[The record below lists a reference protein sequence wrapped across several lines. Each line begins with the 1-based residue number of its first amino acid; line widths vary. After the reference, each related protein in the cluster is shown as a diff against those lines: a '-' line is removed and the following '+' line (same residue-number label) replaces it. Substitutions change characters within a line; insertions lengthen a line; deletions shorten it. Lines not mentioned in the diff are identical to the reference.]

1 MSKSCD
7 FHTKLIQGLLQPA
20 AWPAAVTAISHIE
33 THISTVLL
41 TGDYAYK
48 IKKPV
53 DLGFL
58 DFSSLARRKHF
69 CEEEIRL
76 NSRLAP
82 QIYLDV
88 VPVTGTADQPRI
100 GGLGPAIE
108 YAVKMRQFEPDA
120 LLSNHPELLTIERM
134 DQLARIVAAF
144 HSHIAVADSDQPFGT
159 IPAIFAP
166 MEENFAQARKLVDQA
181 DDQQRLDQL
190 EQWSRAQLE
199 SLQDLLTQ
207 RRTGG
212 FIRECHGDMHLGNIA
227 LVDDE
232 ILIFDG
238 LEFAPA
244 LRWIDTISEIAF
256 LIMDLQEKGKADLAQ
271 RFLNSYLAITGDY
284 EGLRLLRFY
293 QLYRAMVRVK
303 VDLIRLQQPGLS
315 SADQAAVQADY
326 RAYLT
331 LAEGYTRKTAPALI
345 ITHGLSGSGKST
357 VVMSLL
363 GTLSAIQLRSDI
375 ERKRLAGLAA
385 GSDSGSGLHQGIYS
399 PQMTAETY
407 RRLKELAAIAIKA
420 GFVAVVDATFLKH
433 DDRQPFYALAQ
444 QLDVPF
450 LILDFQL
457 PEAVLRQ
464 RIEQRLAA
472 GGDPSEAHQAV
483 LDAQLVTQEPLTAS
497 EEALSIRVTP
507 EKSDCAAEV
516 LCRLR
521 SSALSQVPWMSGGAT

>member
-1 MSKSCD
+1 MSDSTG
-7 FHTKLIQGLLQPA
+7 FHRRLINGLLQPA
-20 AWPAAVTAISHIE
+20 VWPASVTEIRPIE

-69 CEEEIRL
+69 CEEEVRL

-88 VPVTGTADQPRI
+88 VPITGTPDRPYI
-100 GGLGPAIE
+100 GGTEPAIE
-108 YAVKMRQFEPDA
+108 YAVRMRQFEPDA
-120 LLSNHPELLTIERM
+120 LLSNHPELLTVEQM
-134 DQLARIVAAF
+134 DQLAQIVAAF
-144 HSHIAVADSDQPFGT
+144 HGRIAVADLDQPFGT
-159 IPAIFAP
+159 ASAIFTP
-166 MEENFAQARKLVDQA
+166 MKENFTQIHKLMDQA
-181 DDQQRLDQL
+181 DDRQRLKQL

-207 RRTGG
+207 RHTGG

-244 LRWIDTISEIAF
+244 LRWIDTMSEIAF
-256 LIMDLQEKGKADLAQ
+256 LIMDLQEKGRADLAQ
-271 RFLNSYLAITGDY
+271 RFLNSYLAIAGDY

-303 VDLIRLQQPGLS
+303 VDLIRLQQPRLS
-315 SADQAAVQADY
+315 SADQAAVQVDY
-326 RAYLT
+326 RAYLV
-331 LAEGYTRKTAPALI
+331 LAEGYTRKTTPALI

-363 GTLSAIQLRSDI
+363 GRLSAIQLRSDI

-399 PQMTAETY
+399 PQMTEDTY
-407 RRLKELAAIAIKA
+407 QRLKELAAIAIKA

-444 QLDVPF
+444 QLDIPF

-457 PEAVLRQ
+457 PEAILRQ
-464 RIEQRLAA
+464 RIDQRLAE
-472 GGDPSEAHQAV
+472 GGDPSEAHQEV
-483 LDAQLVTQEPLTAS
+483 LDAQLAAQEPLTAS
-497 EEALSIRVTP
+497 EEVLSIQITP
-507 EKSDCAAEV
+507 GKSDCAAEV
-516 LCRLR
+516 LCRLH
-521 SSALSQVPWMSGGAT
+521 SSGSLDVWQG

>member
-1 MSKSCD
+1 MSEGSD

-20 AWPAAVTAISHIE
+20 AWSESVTEIRHIE

-53 DLGFL
+53 DFGFL

-82 QIYLDV
+82 KIYRDV
-88 VPVTGTADQPRI
+88 VSITGTVDQPRM
-100 GGLGPAIE
+100 GGVGPVIE
-108 YAVKMRQFEPDA
+108 YAVQMNQFEPDA
-120 LLSNHPELLTIERM
+120 LLSNHSDQLTVERM
-134 DQLARIVAAF
+134 DQLAQIVAEF
-144 HSHIAVADSDQPFGT
+144 HGSIAVADPHQSFGT
-159 IPAIFAP
+159 VAAVFAP
-166 MEENFAQARKLVDQA
+166 MAENFVQIRALLDQA
-181 DDQQRLDQL
+181 DDLQRLDQL
-190 EQWSRAQLE
+190 ERWSKGQTE
-199 SLQDLLTQ
+199 SLQNLLIQ
-207 RRTGG
+207 RRDDG

-238 LEFAPA
+238 LEFAPG

-256 LIMDLQEKGKADLAQ
+256 LTMDLQEKGRVDLAQ

-293 QLYRAMVRVK
+293 QAYRAMVRAK
-303 VDLIRLQQPGLS
+303 VDLIRLQQPDLS
-315 SADQAAVQADY
+315 VAGRETVLADY
-326 RAYLT
+326 RAYLA
-331 LAEGYTRKTAPALI
+331 LAESYTCETAPALI

-363 GTLSAIQLRSDI
+363 GVFSAIQLRSDI

-385 GSDSGSGLHQGIYS
+385 GSDSGSALHQGIYNS
-399 PQMTAETY
+399 RMTDETY
-407 RRLKELAAIAIKA
+407 QQLKNLVAMVINA
-420 GFVAVVDATFLKH
+420 GFMTVVDATFLKYSQ
-433 DDRQPFYALAQ
+433 RQLFSELALR
-444 QLDVPF
+444 LNVPF

-457 PEAVLRQ
+457 PEQILRK
-464 RIEQRLAA
+464 RIDQRLVD
-472 GGDPSEAHQAV
+472 GGDPSEANQAV
-483 LDAQLVTQEPLTAS
+483 LDAQLVDRELLTAS
-497 EEALSIRVTP
+497 EKAVSVRITP
-507 EKSDCAAEV
+507 EKRGLTAEIKR
-516 LCRLR
+516 RLQ
-521 SSALSQVPWMSGGAT
+521 S

>member
-1 MSKSCD
+1 MSDSTD
-7 FHTKLIQGLLQPA
+7 FHRRLIQGLLQPT
-20 AWPAAVTAISHIE
+20 AWPASVTVIHPIE

-76 NSRLAP
+76 NRRLAP

-88 VPVTGTADQPRI
+88 VPITGTTSKPHM
-100 GGLGPAIE
+100 GGTGPIIE
-108 YAVKMRQFEPDA
+108 YAVRMRQFEPTA
-120 LLSNHPELLTIERM
+120 LLSSHPDLLTVERM
-134 DQLARIVAAF
+134 DQLARIVASF
-144 HSHIAVADSDQPFGT
+144 HGRIAVADPDQPFGT

-166 MEENFAQARKLVDQA
+166 MEENFAQARKLVDRA

-199 SLQDLLTQ
+199 SLQDLLTK

-227 LVDDE
+227 LMDDE

-244 LRWIDTISEIAF
+244 LRWIDTMSEIAF
-256 LIMDLQEKGKADLAQ
+256 LIMDLQEKGRADLAQ

-284 EGLRLLRFY
+284 EGLILLWFY
-293 QLYRAMVRVK
+293 QLYRAMVRAK

-315 SADQAAVQADY
+315 SANQAAVQVDY

-331 LAEGYTRKTAPALI
+331 LAEGYTRQTAPSLI

-363 GTLSAIQLRSDI
+363 GALSAIQLRSDI
-375 ERKRLAGLAA
+375 ERKRLAGLTAD
-385 GSDSGSGLHQGIYS
+385 SDSGSGLHQGVYS
-399 PQMTAETY
+399 PQMTEDTY
-407 RRLKELAAIAIKA
+407 RRLKELAAIVIKA
-420 GFVAVVDATFLKH
+420 GFVAVVDATFLKRSY
-433 DDRQPFYALAQ
+433 RQPFHALAQ
-444 QLDVPF
+444 QMDVPF

-457 PEAVLRQ
+457 PEALLRQ
-464 RIEQRLAA
+464 RIDQRLAE
-472 GGDPSEAHQAV
+472 GDDPSEAHQEV
-483 LDAQLVTQEPLTAS
+483 LDAQLIAQEPLTAS
-497 EEALSIRVTP
+497 EQVLSIQITP
-507 EKSDCAAEV
+507 EENDWAAEI
-516 LCRLR
+516 LCRQHT
-521 SSALSQVPWMSGGAT
+521 SAR